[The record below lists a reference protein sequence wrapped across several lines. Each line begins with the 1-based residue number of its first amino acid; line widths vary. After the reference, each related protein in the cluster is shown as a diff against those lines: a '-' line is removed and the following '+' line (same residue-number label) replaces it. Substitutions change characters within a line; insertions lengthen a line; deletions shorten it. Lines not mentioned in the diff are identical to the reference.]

1 MTTET
6 FRLLS
11 RRVINR
17 ISSMNRTIPYR
28 KAVYANCGLQTDNIK
43 YKPGIGSKEGYDPKE
58 KRYRIGLAVDS
69 LILFTELGYRFSM
82 AMTAI
87 MMMVAAFMV
96 IYSVFAYL
104 VIHPIEGWTTTILFL
119 SVAFLGLFGILT
131 IIIKYLQMILNLIFK
146 RRQYAYE
153 SIEIGVKLEFFSWL
167 YRICRQQP
175 FPKREF

>member
-17 ISSMNRTIPYR
+17 TGSMNRTIPYR
-28 KAVYANCGLQTDNIK
+28 KAVYAGCGLKTDNIR
-43 YKPGIGSKEGYDPKE
+43 YSGYIEAKNNPDNKE
-58 KRYRIGLAVDS
+58 KRYRIGLATDS

-82 AMTAI
+82 TMTVI
-87 MMMVAAFMV
+87 MMMIAAFMI
-96 IYSVFAYL
+96 IYSVVAYL

-131 IIIKYLQMILNLIFK
+131 IIIKYLQMIINLVFK
-146 RRQYAYE
+146 RSQYVYE
-153 SIEIGVKLEFFSWL
+153 SIEKITK
-167 YRICRQQP
+167 
-175 FPKREF
+175 